1 LTEAAAKGPVQCLV
15 TLDKLPV
22 EEVTSAFSK
31 QTFAGER
38 QMIVWATLKKGAHAA
53 AHCHPQEQIF
63 WVTSGCMEVR
73 ILDKHFMCEAGG
85 LITVPP
91 AVEHEAWAREHTT
104 FVSFLSG
111 LRKDLLGPGVPEHF
125 R

>member
-1 LTEAAAKGPVQCLV
+1 MTESQRLAV
-15 TLDKLPV
+15 LDKLRV
-22 EEVTSAFSK
+22 EEVTSVFSK

-38 QMIVWATLKKGAHAA
+38 QMIVWATLKKGGHAA
-53 AHCHPQEQIF
+53 AHRHPQEQIF

-73 ILDKHFMCEAGG
+73 IVDEHFMCEAGC

-91 AVEHEAWAREHTT
+91 DVEHEAWAREHTT

-111 LRKDLLGPGVPEHF
+111 LRQDLLGPGVPEHF
-125 R
+125 RA